1 LFLFTD
7 RRFGGEPGSATV
19 AWHGVDLGQP
29 DFSDDS
35 HTLAL
40 ELSHPGSAEHLHI
53 IFNAYWEALDFT
65 LPDLPADQL
74 WHRLVDTV
82 FRSPEDLSD
91 PPQPLTQGQNRYTVG
106 PRSTVILTA
115 EQEPHEP
122 ARATYPQART
132 VTSG

>member
-1 LFLFTD
+1 M
-7 RRFGGEPGSATV
+7 
-19 AWHGVDLGQP
+19 
-29 DFSDDS
+29 
-35 HTLAL
+35 
-40 ELSHPGSAEHLHI
+40 SHPGSAEHLHI
-53 IFNAYWEALDFT
+53 IFNAHWEALDFT

-91 PPQPLTQGQNRYTVG
+91 PPQPLTQGQNRYTVW
-106 PRSTVILTA
+106 PRSTAILTA